1 MESNVGADLL
11 AAVGS
16 KDPYEILGLADR
28 RDASADDIKKAYRK
42 AALRNHPDKGG
53 DAEKFKAC
61 CVARTDFSEAAV
73 RAERLRRPPAGPS
86 NCQPSSH

>member
-16 KDPYEILGLADR
+16 KDPYEILDLAGR

-61 CVARTDFSEAAV
+61 CVAHSVLSDPV
-73 RAERLRRPPAGPS
+73 KRATYDQSGDIDDAQR
-86 NCQPSSH
+86 